1 MDLILNYGLQ
11 FQIMD
16 LNLKLWTF
24 GPLDNSYVMS
34 LTYRNLP
41 ESLGRHKDKN
51 EICHF
56 FNFILGGLKFQ
67 SSELS
72 PPWLSAAGAFFF
84 QIFAFFIFWRRIL
97 AKQRDF

>member
-11 FQIMD
+11 FQIMG

-34 LTYRNLP
+34 LTYKNLP

-51 EICHF
+51 EHVQFFICC
-56 FNFILGGLKFQ
+56 LGGLNFQ

-72 PPWLSAAGAFFF
+72 PPWLSAAGAFFC
-84 QIFAFFIFWRRIL
+84 QIFAFFHCLETFF
-97 AKQRDF
+97 AKKRDF